1 MVVNNSVG
9 VTCHTHIF
17 INIVYIHYIE
27 MGFFQ
32 NSRLKAS
39 ELVQQ
44 AVEYLVVKYE
54 QAANV
59 FTPAS
64 PFGQLLSVISN
75 IAELIFTY
83 ISHTAEEL
91 NIRTAQNIESIQGLA
106 QLAGHEA
113 YRGGSAYG
121 VMGIKLNT
129 SNDFEGNHI
138 KIKNFSK
145 FAIND
150 TGCVYFMNLPTDS
163 IKLSVGGNS
172 FVSVPFMQGEIES
185 QTFTSNGTPLQSF
198 NPVIKG
204 MTDHDNVAVRVNG
217 KEWKKVN
224 SLYDMP
230 AYDDDNPEASEC
242 FVVKTSPTIGISIF
256 FGNNSFGQ
264 IPLAGALIEVVYIRT
279 SGMAGN
285 SNSTGL
291 TYTFIDMGIDEYGN
305 EVDLNEVLIVETIA
319 PPMLGTNY
327 ENPEF
332 TKAIAPKASK
342 SFVLATPENYVS
354 FLSKYNQYS
363 FIYAYHTKD
372 DDDITDDNVI
382 YLKIIPNIKKKLSSS
397 EDYFEVPVSEFV
409 LDKYEKESLM
419 GALENS
425 GRMLIG
431 TEVEIVDPEVKYFTI
446 NIILRYFE
454 NVDRSSISSNIRS
467 LLNKYFLNISRSDI
481 IPKSDLISLVESIEG
496 VDTCDVFFV
505 SKDNEMAKK
514 NGYYYDEFG
523 DIINVPKNEDP
534 QVGFDLY
541 GNLVMDKGCVYV
553 PRGGWKDA
561 NDNYYTVTP
570 EEGKI
575 GPLNIFFDTP
585 VDSSS
590 YNIEM
595 QRKLNNLLK

>member
-1 MVVNNSVG
+1 MND
-9 VTCHTHIF
+9 HTHIF
-17 INIVYIHYIE
+17 INIVYIHYIK

-39 ELVQQ
+39 DLVQQ
-44 AVEYLVVKYE
+44 AVEYLVIKYE

-106 QLAGHEA
+106 HLAGHEA
-113 YRGGSAYG
+113 YRGGAAYG

-145 FAIND
+145 FTID
-150 TGCVYFMNLPTDS
+150 ETGCVYFMNLPTDS
-163 IKLSVGGNS
+163 IKLSVGGGT

-185 QTFTSNGTPLQSF
+185 QTFTSNGTALQSF

-204 MTDHDNVAVRVNG
+204 MTDHNNVAVRVNG
-217 KEWKKVN
+217 KEWKKVD

-230 AYDDDNPEASEC
+230 AYDDDNPEMSEC
-242 FVVKTSPTIGISIF
+242 FIVKTSPTVGISIF
-256 FGNNSFGQ
+256 FGNDSFGK
-264 IPLAGALIEVVYIRT
+264 IPPVGAIIEVVYIKT
-279 SGMAGN
+279 SGMSGN

-291 TYTFIDMGIDEYGN
+291 SYKFIDMGIDEYGN
-305 EVDLNEVLIVETIA
+305 EVDLNEVLIVDTIA

-327 ENPEF
+327 EDPEF

-354 FLSKYNQYS
+354 YLSKYNQYS

-382 YLKIIPNIKKKLSSS
+382 YLKIIPNIRKKLSNS
-397 EDYFEVPVSEFV
+397 EDYFEIPVSEFI
-409 LDKYEKESLM
+409 LDRFEKESLM
-419 GALENS
+419 AALENS

-431 TEVEIVDPEVKYFTI
+431 TEIEIVDPEVKYFTV
-446 NIILRYFE
+446 NVILRYFS

-467 LLNKYFLNISRSDI
+467 VLSKYFLNINRSDI
-481 IPKSDLISLVESIEG
+481 IPKSDLITIIENIEG
-496 VDTCDVFFV
+496 VDTCDVFFMNR
-505 SKDNEMAKK
+505 DNEIAKK
-514 NGYYYDEFG
+514 RGYYYDEYG
-523 DIINVPKNEDP
+523 DIINVSKNEDP
-534 QVGFDLY
+534 QVGFDSY
-541 GNLVMDKGCVYV
+541 GNIVMNKGCIYV

-570 EEGKI
+570 EEGKM
-575 GPLNIFFDTP
+575 GPLNIFFQTP

>member
-1 MVVNNSVG
+1 
-9 VTCHTHIF
+9 
-17 INIVYIHYIE
+17 

-44 AVEYLVVKYE
+44 AVEYLVIRYE

-113 YRGGSAYG
+113 FRGGAAYG
-121 VMGIKLNT
+121 VMGVKLNT
-129 SNDFEGNHI
+129 SNDFEGNHL

-145 FAIND
+145 FIIND

-163 IKLSVGGNS
+163 IKLTIGSSS
-172 FVSVPFMQGEIES
+172 FISVPFIQGEIET
-185 QTFTSNGTPLQSF
+185 QTFTSNGTALQSF

-204 MTDHDNVAVRVNG
+204 MTDHDNVAVKVNG

-230 AYDDDNPEASEC
+230 AYDDINPEASEC
-242 FVVKTSPTIGISIF
+242 FIVKTSPTIGISIF
-256 FGNNSFGQ
+256 FGNDSFGK
-264 IPLAGALIEVVYIRT
+264 IPPSGALIEVIYIKT
-279 SGMAGN
+279 AGFNGN

-291 TYTFIDMGIDEYGN
+291 SYKFIDMGIDEYGN
-305 EVDLNEVLIVETIA
+305 EIDLNDVLIVETIS
-319 PPMLGTNY
+319 PPMLGANY
-327 ENPEF
+327 EEPEF
-332 TKAIAPKASK
+332 TKYIAPKTSK
-342 SFVLATPENYVS
+342 SFVLATPENYVNY
-354 FLSKYNQYS
+354 LSKYNQYS
-363 FIYAYHTKD
+363 FIYAYHTKND
-372 DDDITDDNVI
+372 DNVTDDNVI

-397 EDYFEVPVSEFV
+397 EDYFEVPISEFG

-419 GALENS
+419 ASLENS

-431 TEVEIVDPEVKYFTI
+431 TEVEIVDPEIKYFII
-446 NIILRYFE
+446 NVMLRYFE
-454 NVDRSSISSNIRS
+454 NVDKTSITSNIRS
-467 LLNKYFLNISRSDI
+467 VLNKYFLNINRSDI
-481 IPKSDLISLVESIEG
+481 IPKSDLISIIESVDG
-496 VDTCDVFFV
+496 VDSCDIFFIT
-505 SKDNEMAKK
+505 KDNENAKMR
-514 NGYYYDEFG
+514 GYYYDDFG
-523 DIINVPKNEDP
+523 NIIHVNKNEDP
-534 QVGFDLY
+534 QVGFDVY
-541 GNLVMDKGCVYV
+541 GNIVMNKGCIYI

-561 NDNYYTVTP
+561 NNNYYTVTP

-575 GPLNIFFDTP
+575 GPLNIFFTSS
-585 VDSSS
+585 VDSST
-590 YNIEM
+590 YNLEM
-595 QRKLNNLLK
+595 QKKLNDLLK

>member
-1 MVVNNSVG
+1 
-9 VTCHTHIF
+9 
-17 INIVYIHYIE
+17 

-54 QAANV
+54 QVANV

-64 PFGQLLSVISN
+64 PFGQLLTVISN

-106 QLAGHEA
+106 QLAGHDA

-121 VMGIKLNT
+121 VIGIKLNT
-129 SNDFEGNHI
+129 SNDFEGNHL

-145 FAIND
+145 FTINE
-150 TGCVYFMNLPTDS
+150 TGCIYFMNLPTDS
-163 IKLSVGGNS
+163 IKLSVGGGS
-172 FVSVPFMQGEIES
+172 FISVPFMQGEIET
-185 QTFTSNGTPLQSF
+185 QTFTSNGTALQSF
-198 NPVIKG
+198 NPVVKG
-204 MTDHDNVAVRVNG
+204 MTDHNNVAVRVNG
-217 KEWKKVN
+217 KEWHKVN

-230 AYDDDNPEASEC
+230 AYDGDEPEASEC
-242 FVVKTSPTIGISIF
+242 FMVKTSPTVGISIF
-256 FGNNSFGQ
+256 FGNDSFGK
-264 IPLAGALIEVVYIRT
+264 IPPAGALIEVIYIKT
-279 SGMAGN
+279 SGISGN

-291 TYTFIDMGIDEYGN
+291 TYEFIDMGIDEYGN

-319 PPMLGTNY
+319 PPMLGSNY

-342 SFVLATPENYVS
+342 SFVLATPENYVT

-363 FIYAYHTKD
+363 FIYAYHTKN
-372 DDDITDDNVI
+372 DDDISDDNVI
-382 YLKIIPNIKKKLSSS
+382 YLKVIPNIKKKLSSS

-409 LDKYEKESLM
+409 LDKYEKESLTS
-419 GALENS
+419 AIENS

-431 TEVEIVDPEVKYFTI
+431 TEIEIVDPDVKYFI
-446 NIILRYFE
+446 IHVILRYFN
-454 NVDRSSISSNIRS
+454 NVDKASISSNIRS
-467 LLNKYFLNISRSDI
+467 ALNKYFLNINRSDI
-481 IPKSDLISLVESIEG
+481 IPKSDLIALIEGIEG
-496 VDTCDVFFV
+496 VDTCDVFFMN
-505 SKDNEMAKK
+505 KDNEMAKK
-514 NGYYYDEFG
+514 KGYYYDQYG
-523 DIINVPKNEDP
+523 DMITVGKDEDP
-534 QVGFDLY
+534 QVGFDDY
-541 GNLVMDKGCVYV
+541 GNIVMDKGCIYV
-553 PRGGWKDA
+553 PRGGWRDA

-570 EEGKI
+570 EEGKM
-575 GPLNIFFDTP
+575 GPLNIHFQES
-585 VDSSS
+585 VDNSS

>member
-1 MVVNNSVG
+1 
-9 VTCHTHIF
+9 
-17 INIVYIHYIE
+17 

-64 PFGQLLSVISN
+64 PFGQLLVVISN

-106 QLAGHEA
+106 QLAGHDSH
-113 YRGGSAYG
+113 RGGAAYG
-121 VMGIKLNT
+121 VMGVKLNT
-129 SNDFEGNHI
+129 SNDFEGNHV
-138 KIKNFSK
+138 KIKNFCK
-145 FAIND
+145 FTIDD

-163 IKLSVGGNS
+163 VKLTVGGNS
-172 FVSVPFMQGEIES
+172 FISVPFMQGEIES
-185 QTFTSNGTPLQSF
+185 QTFTSNGTALQSF

-242 FVVKTSPTIGISIF
+242 FIVKTSPTIGISIF
-256 FGNNSFGQ
+256 FGNDSFGQ
-264 IPLAGALIEVVYIRT
+264 IPPSGALIEVVYIKT
-279 SGMAGN
+279 SGMSGN

-291 TYTFIDMGIDEYGN
+291 TYNFIDMGIDEYGN

-319 PPMLGTNY
+319 PPMMGTNY
-327 ENPEF
+327 EDPEF

-372 DDDITDDNVI
+372 DEDITDDNVI
-382 YLKIIPNIKKKLSSS
+382 YLKVIPNIKKKLSSS
-397 EDYFEVPVSEFV
+397 EDYFEVPASEFV
-409 LDKYEKESLM
+409 LDKFEKESLM
-419 GALENS
+419 AALENS

-431 TEVEIVDPEVKYFTI
+431 SEVEIVDPEVRYFTI
-446 NIILRYFE
+446 NVILRYFD
-454 NVDRSSISSNIRS
+454 NVDRSSITSNIRS
-467 LLNKYFLNISRSDI
+467 VLNKYFLNINRSDI
-481 IPKSDLISLVESIEG
+481 IPKSDLVALIESIDG
-496 VDTCDVFFV
+496 IDTCDVFFV
-505 SKDNEMAKK
+505 TKENEMAKK
-514 NGYYYDEFG
+514 NGYYYDSYG
-523 DIINVPKNEDP
+523 LMIPVGKNEDP
-534 QVGFDLY
+534 QIGFDSY
-541 GNLVMDKGCVYV
+541 GNIVMDKGCVYI
-553 PRGGWKDA
+553 PRGGWRDA

-570 EEGKI
+570 EEGKM
-575 GPLNIFFDTP
+575 GPLNIFFHTP
-585 VDSSS
+585 VDSTM

-595 QRKLNNLLK
+595 QRKLNNLMK

>member
-1 MVVNNSVG
+1 
-9 VTCHTHIF
+9 
-17 INIVYIHYIE
+17 

-44 AVEYLVVKYE
+44 AVEYLVIKYE

-64 PFGQLLSVISN
+64 PFGQLLVVISN

-106 QLAGHEA
+106 QLTGHEA

-121 VMGIKLNT
+121 VMGVKLNT
-129 SNDFEGNHI
+129 SYDFNGNHL
-138 KIKNFSK
+138 KIKNFSR
-145 FAIND
+145 FIINE
-150 TGCVYFMNLPTDS
+150 TGCTYFMNLPTDS
-163 IKLSVGGNS
+163 IKLTVGSSS
-172 FVSVPFMQGEIES
+172 FISVPFMQGEIET
-185 QTFTSNGTPLQSF
+185 QTFTSNGTALQSF
-198 NPVIKG
+198 NPVVKG

-230 AYDDDNPEASEC
+230 AYDNDNPEPSEC
-242 FVVKTSPTIGISIF
+242 FIVKTSPTVGISIF
-256 FGNNSFGQ
+256 FGNDSFGQ
-264 IPLAGALIEVVYIRT
+264 IPPAGALIEVVYIKT
-279 SGMAGN
+279 SGYVGN

-291 TYTFIDMGIDEYGN
+291 TYRFVDMGIDEYGD
-305 EVDLNEVLIVETIA
+305 EIDLNEVLIVETIA
-319 PPMLGTNY
+319 PPMLGSNY
-327 ENPEF
+327 EDPEF

-342 SFVLATPENYVS
+342 SFVLANPENYIN

-372 DDDITDDNVI
+372 DEDITDDNVI
-382 YLKIIPNIKKKLSSS
+382 YLKVIPNIKKKLSSS
-397 EDYFEVPVSEFV
+397 EDYFEVPASEFI
-409 LDKYEKESLM
+409 LDKYERESLM
-419 GALENS
+419 SAIENS

-431 TEVEIVDPEVKYFTI
+431 TEIEIVNPEVKYFII
-446 NIILRYFE
+446 NIVLRYFE
-454 NVDRSSISSNIRS
+454 NVDRASISSNIRS
-467 LLNKYFLNISRSDI
+467 VLNKYFLNINRSDI
-481 IPKSDLISLVESIEG
+481 VPKSDLIALIENING
-496 VDTCDVFFV
+496 VDTCDVFFMT
-505 SKDNEMAKK
+505 KENEMAKK
-514 NGYYYDEFG
+514 NGYYYDEWENAIPVG
-523 DIINVPKNEDP
+523 SDEDP

-541 GNLVMDKGCVYV
+541 GNLVMNKGCIYI
-553 PRGGWKDA
+553 PRGGWKDV

-570 EEGKI
+570 EEGKL
-575 GPLNIFFDTP
+575 GPLNIFFQTP
-585 VDSSS
+585 VNNST

>member
-1 MVVNNSVG
+1 
-9 VTCHTHIF
+9 
-17 INIVYIHYIE
+17 

-39 ELVQQ
+39 DLVQQ

-54 QAANV
+54 QTANV

-91 NIRTAQNIESIQGLA
+91 NLRTAQNIESIQGLA
-106 QLAGHEA
+106 QLTGHDA

-121 VMGIKLNT
+121 VISVKLNT
-129 SNDFEGNHI
+129 MDDFDGNHI
-138 KIKNFSK
+138 TIKNFSK
-145 FAIND
+145 FTINE

-163 IKLSVGGNS
+163 IKLSVGVGS
-172 FVSVPFMQGEIES
+172 FVSIPFMQGEVES

-204 MTDHDNVAVRVNG
+204 MTDHDNIAVRVNG
-217 KEWKKVN
+217 KEWKKVY

-230 AYDDDNPEASEC
+230 AYDEYNPESSEC
-242 FVVKTSPTIGISIF
+242 FIVKTSPTIGISIF
-256 FGNNSFGQ
+256 FGNGNFGK
-264 IPLAGALIEVVYIRT
+264 IPPSGAIIDVIYIKT
-279 SGMAGN
+279 AGMAGN
-285 SNSTGL
+285 SNSTRL
-291 TYTFIDMGIDEYGN
+291 SYSFIDTAIDEKGN
-305 EVDLNEVLIVETIA
+305 EVDLNEVLVVETVS

-327 ENPEF
+327 EDPEF
-332 TKAIAPKASK
+332 TKAIAPKNSR
-342 SFVLATPENYVS
+342 SFVLATPENYVN

-363 FIYAYHTKD
+363 FIYAYNTND

-382 YLKIIPNIKKKLSSS
+382 YLKIIPNIKKKLSSN
-397 EDYFEVPVSEFV
+397 EDYFEIPVSEFT

-419 GALENS
+419 GALVNS

-431 TEVEIVDPEVKYFTI
+431 SEVEIVDPEVKYFII
-446 NIILRYFE
+446 NVILRYFD
-454 NVDRSSISSNIRS
+454 NVDRTSISSSIRS
-467 LLNKYFLNISRSDI
+467 LLNKYFLNINRSDI
-481 IPKSDLISLVESIEG
+481 IPKSDLIALIEGIEG
-496 VDTCDVFFV
+496 VDACDVFFIT
-505 SKDNEMAKK
+505 KDNEMAKK
-514 NGYYYDEFG
+514 NGYYYDEYG
-523 DIINVPKNEDP
+523 NKIPIGKNDDP
-534 QVGFDLY
+534 QIGLDSY
-541 GNLVMDKGCVYV
+541 GNLIVNKGCVYI

-561 NDNYYTVTP
+561 SDNYYTVIP

-575 GPLNIFFDTP
+575 GPLNIFFKTS
-585 VDSSS
+585 VDNSS

>member
-1 MVVNNSVG
+1 
-9 VTCHTHIF
+9 
-17 INIVYIHYIE
+17 

-39 ELVQQ
+39 DLVQQ

-54 QAANV
+54 QVANV

-106 QLAGHEA
+106 QLAGHDA
-113 YRGGSAYG
+113 YRGGAAYG
-121 VMGIKLNT
+121 VMGVKLNT
-129 SNDFEGNHI
+129 SNDFEGNHL
-138 KIKNFSK
+138 KINNFSR
-145 FAIND
+145 FTIVE
-150 TGCVYFMNLPTDS
+150 TGCVYFMNMPTDS
-163 IKLSVGGNS
+163 IKLTVGGSS
-172 FVSVPFMQGEIES
+172 FVSVPFIQGEIET
-185 QTFTSNGTPLQSF
+185 QTFTSNGTALQSF
-198 NPVIKG
+198 NPVVKG
-204 MTDHDNVAVRVNG
+204 MTDHDNIAVKVNG
-217 KEWKKVN
+217 KEWKRVN

-230 AYDDDNPEASEC
+230 TYDDDNPELSEC
-242 FVVKTSPTIGISIF
+242 FIVKTSPTIGISIF
-256 FGNNSFGQ
+256 FGNDSFGK
-264 IPLAGALIEVVYIRT
+264 IPPAGALIEVIYIKT
-279 SGMAGN
+279 VGINGN

-291 TYTFIDMGIDEYGN
+291 SYKFIDMGLDEFGN

-319 PPMLGTNY
+319 PPMLGSNY

-342 SFVLATPENYVS
+342 SFVLATPENYVNY
-354 FLSKYNQYS
+354 LSKYNQYS

-382 YLKIIPNIKKKLSSS
+382 YLKIIPDIKKKLTNS
-397 EDYFEVPVSEFV
+397 EDYFEVPVSEFI

-419 GALENS
+419 AALENS

-431 TEVEIVDPEVKYFTI
+431 SEVEIVDPQVKYFTI
-446 NIILRYFE
+446 NIILRYFG
-454 NVDRSSISSNIRS
+454 NIDRATISSEIRS
-467 LLNKYFLNISRSDI
+467 RLNKYFLNINRSDI
-481 IPKSDLISLVESIEG
+481 IPKSDLIALIEGLEG
-496 VDTCDVFFV
+496 VDTCDVFFIT
-505 SKDNEMAKK
+505 KDNEMAKR

-523 DIINVPKNEDP
+523 DIILVKKDEDP
-534 QVGFDLY
+534 QIGFDAF
-541 GNLVMDKGCVYV
+541 GNIIMDKGCIYV
-553 PRGGWKDA
+553 PRGGWRDA

-570 EEGKI
+570 ENGKI
-575 GPLNIFFDTP
+575 GPLNIFFDST
-585 VDSSS
+585 VDNSA

-595 QRKLNNLLK
+595 QRKLNNLMK

>member
-1 MVVNNSVG
+1 MCLN
-9 VTCHTHIF
+9 HTHIF

-106 QLAGHEA
+106 QLTGHEA

-185 QTFTSNGTPLQSF
+185 QTFTSNGTALQSF

-291 TYTFIDMGIDEYGN
+291 TYSFIDMGVDEYGN

-534 QVGFDLY
+534 QVGFDSY

>member
-1 MVVNNSVG
+1 
-9 VTCHTHIF
+9 
-17 INIVYIHYIE
+17 

-39 ELVQQ
+39 DLVQQ

-54 QAANV
+54 QVANV

-106 QLAGHEA
+106 QLAGHDA
-113 YRGGSAYG
+113 YRGGAAYG
-121 VMGIKLNT
+121 VMGVKLNT
-129 SNDFEGNHI
+129 SNDFEGNHL
-138 KIKNFSK
+138 KINNFSR
-145 FAIND
+145 FTIVE
-150 TGCVYFMNLPTDS
+150 TGCVYFMNMSTDS
-163 IKLSVGGNS
+163 IKLTVGGS
-172 FVSVPFMQGEIES
+172 TFISVPFIQGEIET
-185 QTFTSNGTPLQSF
+185 QTFTSNGTALQSF
-198 NPVIKG
+198 NPVVKG
-204 MTDHDNVAVRVNG
+204 MTDHDNIAVKVNG
-217 KEWKKVN
+217 KEWKRVN

-230 AYDDDNPEASEC
+230 TYDDDNPELSEC
-242 FVVKTSPTIGISIF
+242 FIVKTSPTIGISIF
-256 FGNNSFGQ
+256 FGNDSFGK
-264 IPLAGALIEVVYIRT
+264 IPPAGALIEVIYIKT
-279 SGMAGN
+279 VGLNGN

-291 TYTFIDMGIDEYGN
+291 SYKFIDMGLDEYGN

-319 PPMLGTNY
+319 PPMLGSNY

-342 SFVLATPENYVS
+342 SFVLATPENYVNY
-354 FLSKYNQYS
+354 LSKYNQYS

-382 YLKIIPNIKKKLSSS
+382 YLKIIPDIKKKLSNS

-419 GALENS
+419 AALENS

-431 TEVEIVDPEVKYFTI
+431 SEVEIVDPQVKYFTI
-446 NIILRYFE
+446 NIILRYFG
-454 NVDRSSISSNIRS
+454 NIDRATISSDIRS
-467 LLNKYFLNISRSDI
+467 ALNKYFLNINRSDI
-481 IPKSDLISLVESIEG
+481 IPKSDLITIIEGLEG
-496 VDTCDVFFV
+496 VDTCDVFFMT
-505 SKDNEMAKK
+505 KDNEMAKR

-523 DIINVPKNEDP
+523 DIILVKKNEDP
-534 QVGFDLY
+534 QIGLDAF
-541 GNLVMDKGCVYV
+541 GNIIMDKGCIYV
-553 PRGGWKDA
+553 PRGGWRDA

-570 EEGKI
+570 ENGKI
-575 GPLNIFFDTP
+575 GPLNIFFDST
-585 VDSSS
+585 VDSSA

-595 QRKLNNLLK
+595 QRKLNNLMK

>member
-1 MVVNNSVG
+1 
-9 VTCHTHIF
+9 
-17 INIVYIHYIE
+17 

-44 AVEYLVVKYE
+44 AVEYLVIKYE

-106 QLAGHEA
+106 QLTGHDA

-185 QTFTSNGTPLQSF
+185 QTFTSNGTALQSF

-291 TYTFIDMGIDEYGN
+291 TYTFIDMGVDEYGN

-446 NIILRYFE
+446 NIILRYFN

-534 QVGFDLY
+534 QVGFDSY
-541 GNLVMDKGCVYV
+541 GNLIMDKGCVYV

>member
-1 MVVNNSVG
+1 
-9 VTCHTHIF
+9 
-17 INIVYIHYIE
+17 

-32 NSRLKAS
+32 SSRLKAS
-39 ELVQQ
+39 DLVQQ
-44 AVEYLVVKYE
+44 AVEYLVIKYE
-54 QAANV
+54 QAASV

-64 PFGQLLSVISN
+64 PFGQLLVVISN

-113 YRGGSAYG
+113 HRGGSAYG

-129 SNDFEGNHI
+129 SNDFEGNHL
-138 KIKNFSK
+138 KIKNFTK
-145 FAIND
+145 FTINE
-150 TGCVYFMNLPTDS
+150 TGCVYFMNFPSDS
-163 IKLSVGGNS
+163 IKLSVGGGS
-172 FVSVPFMQGEIES
+172 FVSVPFMQGEIET
-185 QTFTSNGTPLQSF
+185 QTFTSNGTALQSF

-230 AYDDDNPEASEC
+230 AYDGDNPETSEC
-242 FVVKTSPTIGISIF
+242 FIVKTSPTIGISIF
-256 FGNNSFGQ
+256 FGNDSFGQ
-264 IPLAGALIEVVYIRT
+264 IPPAGAIIEVVYIKT
-279 SGMAGN
+279 SGYIGN

-291 TYTFIDMGIDEYGN
+291 TYDFIDMGIDEYGN

-327 ENPEF
+327 EDPEF

-342 SFVLATPENYVS
+342 SFVLATPENYVN

-397 EDYFEVPVSEFV
+397 EDYFEVPISEFV
-409 LDKYEKESLM
+409 LDKYEKESLIA
-419 GALENS
+419 ALENS

-431 TEVEIVDPEVKYFTI
+431 TEVEIVNPEVKFFTI
-446 NIILRYFE
+446 NVVLRYF
-454 NVDRSSISSNIRS
+454 NNADKSSISSNIRS
-467 LLNKYFLNISRSDI
+467 VLNKYFININRSDI
-481 IPKSDLISLVESIEG
+481 IPKSDLISLIEAIDG
-496 VDTCDVFFV
+496 VDACDVFFMT
-505 SKDNEMAKK
+505 KENEMAKK
-514 NGYYYDEFG
+514 NGYYYDEWG
-523 DIINVPKNEDP
+523 LSIPVGKDEDP
-534 QVGFDLY
+534 QIGFDAY
-541 GNLVMDKGCVYV
+541 GNIVMDKGCIYV

-561 NDNYYTVTP
+561 NGNYYTVTP

-575 GPLNIFFDTP
+575 GPLNIFFHTP
-585 VDSSS
+585 VDNTA
-590 YNIEM
+590 YNMEM
-595 QRKLNNLLK
+595 QRKFNNLLK

>member
-1 MVVNNSVG
+1 
-9 VTCHTHIF
+9 
-17 INIVYIHYIE
+17 

-44 AVEYLVVKYE
+44 AVEYLVIKYE
-54 QAANV
+54 QTANV

-106 QLAGHEA
+106 QLTGHEA

-121 VMGIKLNT
+121 VMAIKLNT

-145 FAIND
+145 FTINE

-163 IKLSVGGNS
+163 IKLTVGASS

-185 QTFTSNGTPLQSF
+185 QTFTSNGTALQSF

-204 MTDHDNVAVRVNG
+204 MTDHDNIAVRVNG
-217 KEWKKVN
+217 KEWHKVD

-230 AYDDDNPEASEC
+230 AYDGDTPEASEC
-242 FVVKTSPTIGISIF
+242 FIVKTSPTVGISIF
-256 FGNNSFGQ
+256 FGNDSFGQ
-264 IPLAGALIEVVYIRT
+264 IPPAGAIIEVVYIKT
-279 SGMAGN
+279 AGMAGN
-285 SNSTGL
+285 SNSMGL
-291 TYTFIDMGIDEYGN
+291 SYSFIDMGIDEDGN

-327 ENPEF
+327 EDPEF

-354 FLSKYNQYS
+354 YLSKYNQYS

-397 EDYFEVPVSEFV
+397 EDYFEVPVSEFI
-409 LDKYEKESLM
+409 LDKFEKESLM

-431 TEVEIVDPEVKYFTI
+431 SEVEIVDPEVKFFTI
-446 NIILRYFE
+446 NIILRYFS
-454 NVDRSSISSNIRS
+454 NVDRSSITSNIRS
-467 LLNKYFLNISRSDI
+467 LLSKYFLNINRSDI

-496 VDTCDVFFV
+496 VDGCDVFFV
-505 SKDNEMAKK
+505 TKDNEMAKR
-514 NGYYYDEFG
+514 NGYYYDEYG
-523 DIINVPKNEDP
+523 DIIPVAKGDDP
-534 QVGFDLY
+534 QIGFDIY
-541 GNLVMDKGCVYV
+541 GNLVMNKGCVYV

-561 NDNYYTVTP
+561 SDNYYTVIP

-575 GPLNIFFDTP
+575 GPLNIFFQTV
-585 VDSSS
+585 VDNSA

>member
-1 MVVNNSVG
+1 
-9 VTCHTHIF
+9 
-17 INIVYIHYIE
+17 

-44 AVEYLVVKYE
+44 AVEYLVIKYE

-64 PFGQLLSVISN
+64 PFGQLLVVISN

-106 QLAGHEA
+106 QLAGHDA

-121 VMGIKLNT
+121 VIGIKLNT
-129 SNDFEGNHI
+129 SNDFEGNHL

-145 FAIND
+145 FSID
-150 TGCVYFMNLPTDS
+150 ETGCVYFMNLPTDS
-163 IKLSVGGNS
+163 IKLTVGGSS
-172 FVSVPFMQGEIES
+172 FISVPFMQGEIET
-185 QTFTSNGTPLQSF
+185 QTFTSNGTALQSF
-198 NPVIKG
+198 NPVVKG
-204 MTDHDNVAVRVNG
+204 MTDHENVAVRVNG
-217 KEWKKVN
+217 KSWNKVN

-242 FVVKTSPTIGISIF
+242 FVVKTSPTVGISIF
-256 FGNNSFGQ
+256 FGNDSFGK
-264 IPLAGALIEVVYIRT
+264 IPPAGALIEVVYIKT
-279 SGMAGN
+279 NGLSGN

-291 TYTFIDMGIDEYGN
+291 SYKFIDMGIDEYGN

-319 PPMLGTNY
+319 PPMLGTDY

-363 FIYAYHTKD
+363 FIYAYHTKN
-372 DDDITDDNVI
+372 DDDITDDNVV

-397 EDYFEVPVSEFV
+397 EDYFEVPISEFI
-409 LDKYEKESLM
+409 LDKYEKESLIA
-419 GALENS
+419 ALINS

-431 TEVEIVDPEVKYFTI
+431 SEVEIVDPEVKYFTI

-454 NVDRSSISSNIRS
+454 NVDKTSISSNIRS
-467 LLNKYFLNISRSDI
+467 TLNKYFLNINRSDI
-481 IPKSDLISLVESIEG
+481 IPKSDLISLIEAIDG
-496 VDTCDVFFV
+496 VDTCDVFFI
-505 SKDNEMAKK
+505 SKENEMAKK
-514 NGYYYDEFG
+514 KGYYYDSFG
-523 DIINVPKNEDP
+523 DIIHVSKNEDP
-534 QVGFDLY
+534 QVGFDEY
-541 GNLVMDKGCVYV
+541 GNLIMDKGCVYV
-553 PRGGWKDA
+553 PRGGWRDS

-570 EEGKI
+570 EEGKM
-575 GPLNIFFDTP
+575 GPLNIFFHTS
-585 VDSSS
+585 VENTS
-590 YNIEM
+590 YNMEM
-595 QRKLNNLLK
+595 QRKLNKLLK

>member
-1 MVVNNSVG
+1 
-9 VTCHTHIF
+9 
-17 INIVYIHYIE
+17 

-39 ELVQQ
+39 DLVQQ
-44 AVEYLVVKYE
+44 AVEYLVIKYE

-121 VMGIKLNT
+121 VMGVKLNT
-129 SNDFEGNHI
+129 SNDYEGNHL

-145 FAIND
+145 FIINE
-150 TGCVYFMNLPTDS
+150 TGCVYFMNFPTDS
-163 IKLSVGGNS
+163 IKLSVGGGS
-172 FVSVPFMQGEIES
+172 FVSVPFMQGEIET

-204 MTDHDNVAVRVNG
+204 MVDHDNIAVRVNG
-217 KEWKKVN
+217 KEWYKVN

-230 AYDDDNPEASEC
+230 IYDDDNPEASEC
-242 FVVKTSPTIGISIF
+242 FIVKTSPTIGISIF
-256 FGNNSFGQ
+256 FGNDNFGK
-264 IPLAGALIEVVYIRT
+264 IPPAGALIEVVYIKT
-279 SGMAGN
+279 SGSIGN

-291 TYTFIDMGIDEYGN
+291 SYKFIDMGIDEYGN
-305 EVDLNEVLIVETIA
+305 EVDLNDVLITETIA
-319 PPMLGTNY
+319 PPMLGSDY

-332 TKAIAPKASK
+332 TKAIAPKSSK
-342 SFVLATPENYVS
+342 SFVLATPDNYVN
-354 FLSKYNQYS
+354 FLSKYNQFS
-363 FIYAYHTKD
+363 FIYAYHTKY

-382 YLKIIPNIKKKLSSS
+382 YLKVIPNIKKKLSSS
-397 EDYFEVPVSEFV
+397 EDYFEVPVSEFI

-419 GALENS
+419 AALENS

-431 TEVEIVDPEVKYFTI
+431 SEVEIVDPEVKFFTI
-446 NIILRYFE
+446 NVILRYFD
-454 NVDRSSISSNIRS
+454 NIDRSSVSSNIRS
-467 LLNKYFLNISRSDI
+467 LLNKYFLNINRSDI
-481 IPKSDLISLVESIEG
+481 IPKSDLIALIEGIEG
-496 VDTCDVFFV
+496 VDACDVFFI
-505 SKDNEMAKK
+505 SKENEMAKI

-523 DIINVPKNEDP
+523 VMFTVGDDDDP
-534 QVGFDLY
+534 QIGFDSY
-541 GNLVMDKGCVYV
+541 GNIVMDKGCIYV

-561 NDNYYTVTP
+561 NDNYYTLTP
-570 EEGKI
+570 EDGKI
-575 GPLNIFFDTP
+575 GPLNIFFETP
-585 VDSSS
+585 VVNTT

-595 QRKLNNLLK
+595 QRKLNNIMK

>member
-1 MVVNNSVG
+1 
-9 VTCHTHIF
+9 
-17 INIVYIHYIE
+17 

-44 AVEYLVVKYE
+44 AVEYLVIKYE

-64 PFGQLLSVISN
+64 PFGQLLVVISN

-106 QLAGHEA
+106 QLTGHEA

-121 VMGIKLNT
+121 VMGVKLNT
-129 SNDFEGNHI
+129 SYDFNGNHL
-138 KIKNFSK
+138 KIKNFSR
-145 FAIND
+145 FIINE
-150 TGCVYFMNLPTDS
+150 TGCTYFMNLPTDS
-163 IKLSVGGNS
+163 IKLTVGSGS
-172 FVSVPFMQGEIES
+172 FISVPFMQGEIET
-185 QTFTSNGTPLQSF
+185 QTFTSNGTALQSF
-198 NPVIKG
+198 NPVVKG

-230 AYDDDNPEASEC
+230 AYDNDDPEPSEC
-242 FVVKTSPTIGISIF
+242 FIVKTPPTVGISIF
-256 FGNNSFGQ
+256 FGNDSFGQ
-264 IPLAGALIEVVYIRT
+264 IPPAGALIEVVYIKT
-279 SGMAGN
+279 SGYVGN

-291 TYTFIDMGIDEYGN
+291 TYRFVDMGIDEYGD
-305 EVDLNEVLIVETIA
+305 EIDLNEVLIIETIA
-319 PPMLGTNY
+319 PPMLGSNY
-327 ENPEF
+327 EDPEF

-342 SFVLATPENYVS
+342 SFVLANPENYIN

-372 DDDITDDNVI
+372 DEDITDDNVI
-382 YLKIIPNIKKKLSSS
+382 YLKVIPNIKKKLSSS
-397 EDYFEVPVSEFV
+397 EDYFEVPASEFI
-409 LDKYEKESLM
+409 LDKYERESLM
-419 GALENS
+419 SAIENS

-431 TEVEIVDPEVKYFTI
+431 TEIEIVNPEVKYFII
-446 NIILRYFE
+446 NIVLRYFE
-454 NVDRSSISSNIRS
+454 NVDRASISSNIRS
-467 LLNKYFLNISRSDI
+467 VLNKYFLNINRSDI
-481 IPKSDLISLVESIEG
+481 VPKSDLIALIENING
-496 VDTCDVFFV
+496 VDTCDVFFMT
-505 SKDNEMAKK
+505 KENEMAKK
-514 NGYYYDEFG
+514 NGYYYDEWENAIPVG
-523 DIINVPKNEDP
+523 SDEDP

-541 GNLVMDKGCVYV
+541 GNLVMNKGCIYI

-570 EEGKI
+570 EEGKL
-575 GPLNIFFDTP
+575 GPLNIFFQTP
-585 VDSSS
+585 VNNST

>member
-1 MVVNNSVG
+1 
-9 VTCHTHIF
+9 
-17 INIVYIHYIE
+17 

-39 ELVQQ
+39 DLVQQ

-113 YRGGSAYG
+113 YRGGAAYG
-121 VMGIKLNT
+121 VMGVKLNT
-129 SNDFEGNHI
+129 SNDFEGNHLT
-138 KIKNFSK
+138 IKNFSK
-145 FAIND
+145 FTIND
-150 TGCVYFMNLPTDS
+150 TGCIYFMNLPTDS
-163 IKLSVGGNS
+163 IKLSVGSSS
-172 FVSVPFMQGEIES
+172 FISVPFMQGEIES

-204 MTDHDNVAVRVNG
+204 MTDHDNIAVRVNG
-217 KEWKKVN
+217 KEWRKVD

-230 AYDDDNPEASEC
+230 AYDGDTPESSEC
-242 FVVKTSPTIGISIF
+242 FIVKTSPSIGVSIF
-256 FGNNSFGQ
+256 FGNDNFGQ
-264 IPLAGALIEVVYIRT
+264 IPPAGAIIEVIYIKT
-279 SGMAGN
+279 AGMAGN

-291 TYTFIDMGIDEYGN
+291 SYSFIDMGIDEQGN

-327 ENPEF
+327 EDPEF

-372 DDDITDDNVI
+372 DDDITDDNVV

-409 LDKYEKESLM
+409 LDKYEKESLIA
-419 GALENS
+419 ALENS

-431 TEVEIVDPEVKYFTI
+431 SEVEIVDPEVKYFTI
-446 NIILRYFE
+446 NVILRYF
-454 NVDRSSISSNIRS
+454 NNIDKSSITSNIRS
-467 LLNKYFLNISRSDI
+467 VLNKYFLNINRSDI
-481 IPKSDLISLVESIEG
+481 IPKSDLISLIEVIDG
-496 VDTCDVFFV
+496 VDTCDVFFMT
-505 SKDNEMAKK
+505 KDNEMAKRK
-514 NGYYYDEFG
+514 GYYYDDYDG
-523 DIINVPKNEDP
+523 MIPVGKNEDP
-534 QVGFDLY
+534 QIGFDSY
-541 GNLVMDKGCVYV
+541 GNLVMDKKCVYV

-561 NDNYYTVTP
+561 KDNYYTVTP
-570 EEGKI
+570 EEGKM

-585 VDSSS
+585 VDNSA

>member
-1 MVVNNSVG
+1 
-9 VTCHTHIF
+9 
-17 INIVYIHYIE
+17 

-44 AVEYLVVKYE
+44 AVEYLVIKYE
-54 QAANV
+54 QTANV

-106 QLAGHEA
+106 QLTGHEA

-121 VMGIKLNT
+121 VMAIKLNT
-129 SNDFEGNHI
+129 GNDFEGNHV

-145 FAIND
+145 FKINE

-163 IKLSVGGNS
+163 VKLSVGASS

-185 QTFTSNGTPLQSF
+185 QTFTSNGTALQSF

-204 MTDHDNVAVRVNG
+204 MTDHDNIAVRVNG
-217 KEWKKVN
+217 KEWNKVN

-230 AYDDDNPEASEC
+230 PYDDDMPEASEC
-242 FVVKTSPTIGISIF
+242 FLVKTSPTIGISIF
-256 FGNNSFGQ
+256 FGNDSFGQ
-264 IPLAGALIEVVYIRT
+264 IPPAGALIEVVYIKT
-279 SGMAGN
+279 DGIAGN

-291 TYTFIDMGIDEYGN
+291 SYSFIDMGVDEDGN

-327 ENPEF
+327 EDPEF
-332 TKAIAPKASK
+332 TKAIAPRASK

-354 FLSKYNQYS
+354 YLSKYNQYS

-397 EDYFEVPVSEFV
+397 EDYFEVPTSEFI
-409 LDKYEKESLM
+409 LDKYEKESLI
-419 GALENS
+419 GALVNS

-431 TEVEIVDPEVKYFTI
+431 SEVEIIDPEVKLFTI
-446 NIILRYFE
+446 NVILRYFD
-454 NVDRSSISSNIRS
+454 NVDRSSVTSNIRS
-467 LLNKYFLNISRSDI
+467 LLSKYFLNINRSDI
-481 IPKSDLISLVESIEG
+481 IPKSDLISLIEG
-496 VDTCDVFFV
+496 IDGVDGCDVFFMT
-505 SKDNEMAKK
+505 KDNEMAKK
-514 NGYYYDEFG
+514 NGYYYDEYG
-523 DIINVPKNEDP
+523 DMITVNKDDDP
-534 QVGFDLY
+534 QLGLDSY
-541 GNLVMDKGCVYV
+541 GNLIVNKGCVYV

-561 NDNYYTVTP
+561 YDNYYTETP
-570 EEGKI
+570 EEGKV
-575 GPLNIFFDTP
+575 GPLNIFFKTP
-585 VDSSS
+585 VDNSA

>member
-1 MVVNNSVG
+1 
-9 VTCHTHIF
+9 
-17 INIVYIHYIE
+17 

-39 ELVQQ
+39 DLVQQ

-106 QLAGHEA
+106 HLAGHEA
-113 YRGGSAYG
+113 HRGGAAYG

-129 SNDFEGNHI
+129 SNDFEGNHV

-145 FAIND
+145 FTIAE
-150 TGCVYFMNLPTDS
+150 TGCIYFMNLPTDY

-172 FVSVPFMQGEIES
+172 FISVPFMQGEIES
-185 QTFTSNGTPLQSF
+185 QTFTSNGTALQSF

-217 KEWKKVN
+217 KEWKKVD

-230 AYDDDNPEASEC
+230 AYDDDNPDKSEC
-242 FVVKTSPTIGISIF
+242 FIVKTSPTVGISIF
-256 FGNNSFGQ
+256 FGNDNFGK
-264 IPLAGALIEVVYIRT
+264 IPPAGALIEVVYIKT
-279 SGMAGN
+279 SGIAGN
-285 SNSTGL
+285 SRSTGL
-291 TYTFIDMGIDEYGN
+291 SYTFIDMGIDEYGN
-305 EVDLNEVLIVETIA
+305 EVDLNEVLIIETIA

-327 ENPEF
+327 EDPEF

-342 SFVLATPENYVS
+342 SFVLATPENYIS

-382 YLKIIPNIKKKLSSS
+382 YLKVIPDIKKKLTNS

-419 GALENS
+419 AALENS
-425 GRMLIG
+425 GRILIG

-467 LLNKYFLNISRSDI
+467 ILNKYFLNISRSDI
-481 IPKSDLISLVESIEG
+481 IPKSDLISLIEGIEG
-496 VDTCDVFFV
+496 VDTCDVFFM
-505 SKDNEMAKK
+505 SRDNEIAKK
-514 NGYYYDEFG
+514 NGYYYDEYG
-523 DIINVPKNEDP
+523 DMINVGKNEDP
-534 QVGFDLY
+534 QLGFDSY
-541 GNLVMDKGCVYV
+541 GNLIMNKGCVYV

-561 NDNYYTVTP
+561 YDNYYTVTP
-570 EEGKI
+570 EEGKM
-575 GPLNIFFDTP
+575 GPLNIFFQDP
-585 VDSSS
+585 VDSSA

>member
-1 MVVNNSVG
+1 MIR
-9 VTCHTHIF
+9 HTHIF

-39 ELVQQ
+39 DLVQQ

-106 QLAGHEA
+106 HLAGHEA
-113 YRGGSAYG
+113 HRGGAAYG

-129 SNDFEGNHI
+129 SNDFDGNHV

-145 FAIND
+145 FTIAE
-150 TGCVYFMNLPTDS
+150 TGCIYFMNLPTDS

-172 FVSVPFMQGEIES
+172 FISVPFMQGEIES
-185 QTFTSNGTPLQSF
+185 QTFTSNGTALQSF

-217 KEWKKVN
+217 KEWKKVD

-230 AYDDDNPEASEC
+230 AYDDDNPDKSEC
-242 FVVKTSPTIGISIF
+242 FIVKTSPTVGISIF
-256 FGNNSFGQ
+256 FGNDNFGK
-264 IPLAGALIEVVYIRT
+264 IPPAGALIEVVYIKT
-279 SGMAGN
+279 SGIVGN
-285 SNSTGL
+285 SRSTGL
-291 TYTFIDMGIDEYGN
+291 SYTFIDTGIDEYGN

-327 ENPEF
+327 EDPEF

-363 FIYAYHTKD
+363 FIYAYHTKYD
-372 DDDITDDNVI
+372 DNITDDNVI
-382 YLKIIPNIKKKLSSS
+382 YLKVIPDIKKKLSNS

-419 GALENS
+419 AALENS
-425 GRMLIG
+425 GRILIG

-446 NIILRYFE
+446 NIILRYFD
-454 NVDRSSISSNIRS
+454 NIDRSSISSNIRS
-467 LLNKYFLNISRSDI
+467 VLNKYFLNINRSDI
-481 IPKSDLISLVESIEG
+481 IPKSDLISLIEG
-496 VDTCDVFFV
+496 IEGIDACDVFFM
-505 SKDNEMAKK
+505 SRDNEIAKR
-514 NGYYYDEFG
+514 NGYYYDEYG
-523 DIINVPKNEDP
+523 DIINVSKNEDP
-534 QVGFDLY
+534 QLGFDSY
-541 GNLVMDKGCVYV
+541 GNLVMNKGCVYV

-561 NDNYYTVTP
+561 YDNYYTVTP
-570 EEGKI
+570 EEGKM
-575 GPLNIFFDTP
+575 GPLHIFFQDP
-585 VDSSS
+585 VDSSA

>member
-1 MVVNNSVG
+1 
-9 VTCHTHIF
+9 
-17 INIVYIHYIE
+17 

-106 QLAGHEA
+106 QLTGHDA

-185 QTFTSNGTPLQSF
+185 QTFTSNGTALQSF

-291 TYTFIDMGIDEYGN
+291 TYTFIDMGVDEYGN

-534 QVGFDLY
+534 QVGFDSY
-541 GNLVMDKGCVYV
+541 GNLIMDKGCVYV

>member
-1 MVVNNSVG
+1 
-9 VTCHTHIF
+9 
-17 INIVYIHYIE
+17 

-145 FAIND
+145 FSIND

-185 QTFTSNGTPLQSF
+185 QTFTSNGTALQSF

-264 IPLAGALIEVVYIRT
+264 IPPAGALIEVVYIKT

-342 SFVLATPENYVS
+342 SFVLATPENYIS

-523 DIINVPKNEDP
+523 DIIKVQKNEDP

>member
-1 MVVNNSVG
+1 MIS
-9 VTCHTHIF
+9 HTHIF

-54 QAANV
+54 QAASV

-64 PFGQLLSVISN
+64 PFGQLLVVISN

-106 QLAGHEA
+106 QLAGHDA
-113 YRGGSAYG
+113 HRGGAAYG
-121 VMGIKLNT
+121 VMGVKLNT
-129 SNDFEGNHI
+129 SNDFEGNHV
-138 KIKNFSK
+138 KIKNFCK
-145 FAIND
+145 FTIDD
-150 TGCVYFMNLPTDS
+150 TGCIYFMNLPTDS
-163 IKLSVGGNS
+163 IKLTVGGNS

-185 QTFTSNGTPLQSF
+185 QTFTSNGTALQSF

-242 FVVKTSPTIGISIF
+242 FIVKTSPTVGISIF
-256 FGNNSFGQ
+256 FGNDSFGQ
-264 IPLAGALIEVVYIRT
+264 IPPSGALIEVVYIKT
-279 SGMAGN
+279 SGMSGN

-291 TYTFIDMGIDEYGN
+291 TYNFIDMGVDEYGN

-327 ENPEF
+327 EDPEF

-372 DDDITDDNVI
+372 DEDITDDNVI
-382 YLKIIPNIKKKLSSS
+382 YLKVIPNIKKKLSSS
-397 EDYFEVPVSEFV
+397 EDYFEVPASEFV
-409 LDKYEKESLM
+409 LDKFEKESLIA
-419 GALENS
+419 ALENS

-431 TEVEIVDPEVKYFTI
+431 SEVEIVDPEVRYFTI
-446 NIILRYFE
+446 NVILRYFD
-454 NVDRSSISSNIRS
+454 NVDRASITSNIRS
-467 LLNKYFLNISRSDI
+467 VLNKYFLNINRSDI
-481 IPKSDLISLVESIEG
+481 IPKSDLVTLIESIEG
-496 VDTCDVFFV
+496 IDTCDVFFV
-505 SKDNEMAKK
+505 TKENEMAKK
-514 NGYYYDEFG
+514 NGYYYDSYG
-523 DIINVPKNEDP
+523 LMIPVGKNEDP
-534 QVGFDLY
+534 QIGFDSY
-541 GNLVMDKGCVYV
+541 GNIVMDKGCVYI
-553 PRGGWKDA
+553 PRGGWRDA

-570 EEGKI
+570 EEGKM
-575 GPLNIFFDTP
+575 GPLNIFFHTP
-585 VDSSS
+585 VDSTM

-595 QRKLNNLLK
+595 QRKLNNLMK

>member
-1 MVVNNSVG
+1 
-9 VTCHTHIF
+9 
-17 INIVYIHYIE
+17 

-54 QAANV
+54 QAASV

-64 PFGQLLSVISN
+64 PFGQLLVVISN

-113 YRGGSAYG
+113 HRGGSAYG

-129 SNDFEGNHI
+129 SNDFEGNHV

-145 FAIND
+145 FVIAE

-163 IKLSVGGNS
+163 IKLTVGGNS
-172 FVSVPFMQGEIES
+172 FISVPFMQGEIES
-185 QTFTSNGTPLQSF
+185 QTFTSNGTALQSF

-217 KEWKKVN
+217 KEWRKVN

-230 AYDDDNPEASEC
+230 AYDDDNPDRSEC
-242 FVVKTSPTIGISIF
+242 FIVKTSPTVGISVF
-256 FGNNSFGQ
+256 FGNDSFGK
-264 IPLAGALIEVVYIRT
+264 IPPAGALIEIVYIRT
-279 SGMAGN
+279 SGLAGN
-285 SNSTGL
+285 SISTGL
-291 TYTFIDMGIDEYGN
+291 SYSFIDMGIDEYGN
-305 EVDLNEVLIVETIA
+305 EVDLNEILIVETIA

-327 ENPEF
+327 EDPEF

-382 YLKIIPNIKKKLSSS
+382 YLKVIPDIKKKLSSN
-397 EDYFEVPVSEFV
+397 EDYFEVPISEFV

-419 GALENS
+419 AALENS

-431 TEVEIVDPEVKYFTI
+431 SEIEIVDPEIKYFTI
-446 NIILRYFE
+446 NVILRYFE
-454 NVDRSSISSNIRS
+454 NVDISSVSSNIRS
-467 LLNKYFLNISRSDI
+467 ILNKYFLNISRSDI
-481 IPKSDLISLVESIEG
+481 IPKSDLISLIEGIEG
-496 VDTCDVFFV
+496 VDTCDVFFMNR
-505 SKDNEMAKK
+505 DNEIAKK
-514 NGYYYDEFG
+514 NGYYYDEYG
-523 DIINVPKNEDP
+523 DMINVGKNEDP
-534 QVGFDLY
+534 QLGFDSY
-541 GNLVMDKGCVYV
+541 GNLVMNKGCVYI

-561 NDNYYTVTP
+561 YDNYYTVTP
-570 EEGKI
+570 EEGKM
-575 GPLNIFFDTP
+575 GPLNIFFQDP
-585 VDSSS
+585 VDSSA

-595 QRKLNNLLK
+595 QRKLNNLMK

>member
-1 MVVNNSVG
+1 
-9 VTCHTHIF
+9 
-17 INIVYIHYIE
+17 

-32 NSRLKAS
+32 SSRLKAS

-44 AVEYLVVKYE
+44 AVEYLVIKYE
-54 QAANV
+54 QAASV
-59 FTPAS
+59 FTRAS
-64 PFGQLLSVISN
+64 PFGQLLVVISN

-91 NIRTAQNIESIQGLA
+91 NIKTAQNIESIQGLA
-106 QLAGHEA
+106 QLAGHDA
-113 YRGGSAYG
+113 HRGGAAYG

-138 KIKNFSK
+138 NIKNFSK
-145 FAIND
+145 FVIND

-172 FVSVPFMQGEIES
+172 FVGIPFMQGEIES
-185 QTFTSNGTPLQSF
+185 QTFTSNGTALQSF

-256 FGNNSFGQ
+256 FGNDSFGQ
-264 IPLAGALIEVVYIRT
+264 IPPAGALIEVVYIRT

-291 TYTFIDMGIDEYGN
+291 TYTFIDMGVDEYGN

-397 EDYFEVPVSEFV
+397 EDYFEVPVSEFI

-481 IPKSDLISLVESIEG
+481 IPKSDLISLVESIDG

-541 GNLVMDKGCVYV
+541 GNLVMDKGCVYI